1 MKKITF
7 KNMKEVM
14 NHITT
19 IAEEYRT
26 LSDQLNINVIN
37 TFNEL
42 ESKEELTQEQILSMA
57 IDETDEIMFKVEDLN
72 GPDFIFSEDEIESIE
87 NLVVKSS
94 LDKGILIEQIKQIKT
109 KQQQL
114 EQWLDYKRYRLKA
127 RNEKINYKHTK
138 E

>member
-1 MKKITF
+1 MKKTTF

-19 IAEEYRT
+19 IAEEYRN

>member
-1 MKKITF
+1 MKKTTF